1 MASIKVKFRPST
13 VADREG
19 TVYYQIIHERKVR
32 QLVSRYKVFPS
43 EWDASSA
50 TVRVVPDGGRHSI
63 LLSVRA
69 GVRMDIERL
78 IRIDRRLDA
87 DGRSYTA
94 ADIVDEFTSFVH
106 DYNLFNFM
114 GNLIENL
121 RQNSRTRTAEA
132 YSSTLNSFKAFNAG
146 EDVMLDAITSRLI
159 EDYQAWLRR
168 RGVTSNTIS
177 FYMRNL
183 RAVYNR
189 AMAEAEIARG
199 SNPFRRVYT
208 GIDKTVKRALPVEV
222 IKRLRM
228 LDLSRTPALDFARDM
243 FMLSFYLRGMSFIDM
258 AYLRKADLE
267 CGIVTYRRCKTGQQ
281 LVIGWTKEMQAILD
295 KYADNGSMY
304 LLPIIRAK
312 DCDPSRAYRRAA
324 YNINYNL
331 KKLARMINVGFRLTM
346 YVARHSWASV
356 ARSNGIP
363 VSVISEGMGHDSE
376 STTRI
381 YLASLDSS
389 VIDRA
394 NSLIISS
401 LD

>member
-1 MASIKVKFRPST
+1 
-13 VADREG
+13 
-19 TVYYQIIHERKVR
+19 
-32 QLVSRYKVFPS
+32 
-43 EWDASSA
+43 
-50 TVRVVPDGGRHSI
+50 
-63 LLSVRA
+63 
-69 GVRMDIERL
+69 
-78 IRIDRRLDA
+78 
-87 DGRSYTA
+87 
-94 ADIVDEFTSFVH
+94 
-106 DYNLFNFM
+106 
-114 GNLIENL
+114 
-121 RQNSRTRTAEA
+121 
-132 YSSTLNSFKAFNAG
+132 
-146 EDVMLDAITSRLI
+146 MLDAITSRLI

-258 AYLRKADLE
+258 AYLRKTDLE
-267 CGIVTYRRCKTGQQ
+267 CGIVTYRRCKTGQR

-304 LLPIIRAK
+304 LLPIIRSK

-363 VSVISEGMGHDSE
+363 VSVISEGMGHDSDDE
-376 STTRI
+376 SQ
-381 YLASLDSS
+381 
-389 VIDRA
+389 
-394 NSLIISS
+394 
-401 LD
+401 